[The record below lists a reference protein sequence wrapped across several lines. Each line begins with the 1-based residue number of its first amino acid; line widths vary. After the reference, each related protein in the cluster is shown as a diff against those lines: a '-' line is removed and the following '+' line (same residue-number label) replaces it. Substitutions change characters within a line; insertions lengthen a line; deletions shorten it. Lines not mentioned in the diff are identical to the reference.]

1 MADEIHPAQPLV
13 PTTRVNIPA
22 DEKRRHKQNEQD
34 DNHADD
40 NEKENKQPKRP
51 PKTGIIDEY
60 V

>member
-13 PTTRVNIPA
+13 PSTSVDTPA
-22 DEKRRHKQNEQD
+22 DEKRRYRPKQQD
-34 DNHADD
+34 
-40 NEKENKQPKRP
+40 KQKPEDHEDIPPNRP